1 MNYFNEN
8 IIDLL
13 KNQVLNFSVDQLKE
27 IYQVFDREG
36 IKEIENHQ
44 TNTVFHDFLN
54 QPSVFK
60 KQFDLPFFINNK
72 KAKTIMIIGMDAKA
86 NHEGSH
92 IILSTPYYLQSE
104 EGRNTNS
111 NDYWKIIEVLSLEF
125 NIYLTDVYKAYFV
138 QENTISNTIPSY
150 TSHPI
155 HKELIEK
162 EILEVTPDAVVCW
175 GKEARDLVANL
186 LDIQLNASISKDD
199 IRIPYKK
206 EIEGVSFSFLATPHP
221 SRLTRPKSW
230 ESFFA
235 INLPEEDYSDSKLRP
250 KKLAQFIS
258 STVKQ

>member
-92 IILSTPYYLQSE
+92 IILSTPYYLQAE
-104 EGRNTNS
+104 AGRNTNS

-150 TSHPI
+150 TNHPI

-162 EILEVTPDAVVCW
+162 EIIEVKPNAVLCW

-186 LDIQLNASISKDD
+186 LDIQLKATISKDD

-206 EIEGVSFSFLATPHP
+206 EIAGVSFSFLATPHP

-230 ESFFA
+230 ESFFGV
-235 INLPEEDYSDSKLRP
+235 NLPGEDHSDSKLRP
-250 KKLAQFIS
+250 KKLANLIIS
-258 STVKQ
+258 AL

>member
-206 EIEGVSFSFLATPHP
+206 EIEGVTFSFLATPHP

-250 KKLAQFIS
+250 KKLAKFIIS
-258 STVKQ
+258 AVN